1 MLAQHLKNSTAP
13 HQSANVRHLG
23 YHVRSDAMTTLQTGI
38 TAPKTRRVVVALGI
52 GQTLGYASSFYL
64 PAILAVP
71 MARDLALPTWAIFA
85 GLSAALLIAGALAP
99 MAGRLVDT
107 HGGRPLLLTSSV
119 LFATGLALLA
129 LATGTWGMAAG
140 WVVIGIGMA
149 FGLYDVA
156 FSTLAGLFGRGARG
170 PITGITLIA
179 GFASTIGWPLTAWIE
194 DAWGWRE
201 ACLTWAVLH
210 IVLGLAVYASLPR
223 SRPSALPQAP
233 DAAGG
238 QSPRNA
244 IIVLAFVFSA
254 QGVVHSGIGTH
265 LPGLLM
271 EAGATPAAAI
281 AAAALLGPA
290 QVAARVAEFGLM
302 RRMHPLVSARIA
314 TMSHPAAAVALLLG
328 GPALAPLF
336 AALHGGGSGLL
347 SISRGALPLALFGPN
362 GYGRRQGLIALPSN
376 IATATA
382 PLIVG
387 LSLDF
392 AGPTAVLL
400 MTTALAIAATLAL
413 LALRAP
419 QTPPSAPM

>member
-1 MLAQHLKNSTAP
+1 LLAQRLKNAKAL
-13 HQSANVRHLG
+13 HQSANVRHFG
-23 YHVRSDAMTTLQTGI
+23 YHVRPDGMTTLQTGI

-64 PAILAVP
+64 PAILAGP

-99 MAGRLVDT
+99 MAGRMVDT

-119 LFATGLALLA
+119 LFAIGLVLLA
-129 LATGTWGMAAG
+129 LATGAWGMAAG
-140 WVVIGIGMA
+140 WVVVGIAMA

-156 FSTLAGLFGRGARG
+156 FSTLAVLFGRGARG

-179 GFASTIGWPLTAWIE
+179 GLASTRGWPLTAWIE

-201 ACLTWAVLH
+201 ACLTWAGLH

-223 SRPSALPQAP
+223 SRASALPQAP
-233 DAAGG
+233 DATGG
-238 QSPRNA
+238 ESPHNA
-244 IIVLAFVFSA
+244 IMLLAFVFAA
-254 QGVVHSGIGTH
+254 QGVVNSGIGTH

-271 EAGATPAAAI
+271 EAGATPAAAV

-302 RRMHPLVSARIA
+302 RRLHPLVSARIA
-314 TMSHPAAAVALLLG
+314 TMAHPAAAVALLFG

-336 AALHGGGSGLL
+336 ASLHGGGSGLL

-392 AGPTAVLL
+392 TGPSAVLL

-419 QTPPSAPM
+419 QRSASELM

>member
-1 MLAQHLKNSTAP
+1 VEALWIS
-13 HQSANVRHLG
+13 
-23 YHVRSDAMTTLQTGI
+23 TGI
-38 TAPKTRRVVVALGI
+38 VALAEIGDKTQLLAFLLAARFKKPLPIIAGI
-52 GQTLGYASSFYL
+52 LCAT
-64 PAILAVP
+64 VVNH
-71 MARDLALPTWAIFA
+71 
-85 GLSAALLIAGALAP
+85 GLAGALGAWITASLSP
-99 MAGRLVDT
+99 EILRW
-107 HGGRPLLLTSSV
+107 V
-119 LFATGLALLA
+119 LGASF
-129 LATGTWGMAAG
+129 
-140 WVVIGIGMA
+140 IGMA
-149 FGLYDVA
+149 VW
-156 FSTLAGLFGRGARG
+156 
-170 PITGITLIA
+170 TLI
-179 GFASTIGWPLTAWIE
+179 PDKIE
-194 DAWGWRE
+194 DDEGDIASRWGVFGATLVTFFLAEMGDKTQIATVAMAAHFADPVLVVVGTTLGMLIADVPAVFIGERLS
-201 ACLTWAVLH
+201 ARIPMRLVHGIAAALFAGSNQGTVTLFWAPYRLD
-210 IVLGLAVYASLPR
+210 LSLNLAI
-223 SRPSALPQAP
+223 
-233 DAAGG
+233 
-238 QSPRNA
+238 A

-281 AAAALLGPA
+281 AAATLLGPA

-413 LALRAP
+413 LALHFGP
-419 QTPPSAPM
+419 ISTPRPPLQ

>member
-1 MLAQHLKNSTAP
+1 
-13 HQSANVRHLG
+13 
-23 YHVRSDAMTTLQTGI
+23 MTIMHSGI
-38 TAPKTRRVVVALGI
+38 AAPKTRRVVVALGI

-140 WVVIGIGMA
+140 WVVIGIAMA

-194 DAWGWRE
+194 DSWGWRE
-201 ACLTWAVLH
+201 ACLAWAGLH

-223 SRPSALPQAP
+223 SQASALAQAP

-281 AAAALLGPA
+281 TAAALLGPA

-419 QTPPSAPM
+419 QTPP

>member
-1 MLAQHLKNSTAP
+1 
-13 HQSANVRHLG
+13 
-23 YHVRSDAMTTLQTGI
+23 MTTLQTGI

-71 MARDLALPTWAIFA
+71 MARDLALPSWAIFA

-140 WVVIGIGMA
+140 WVVIGIAMA

-156 FSTLAGLFGRGARG
+156 FSTLAVLFGRGARG

-201 ACLTWAVLH
+201 ACLAWAGLH

-223 SRPSALPQAP
+223 SRPSALPQAH
-233 DAAGG
+233 DATGG

-314 TMSHPAAAVALLLG
+314 TMSHPAAAAALLLG

-336 AALHGGGSGLL
+336 AALHGGELRLGDAQPGAARPGLEARLVL
-347 SISRGALPLALFGPN
+347 SSRA
-362 GYGRRQGLIALPSN
+362 
-376 IATATA
+376 
-382 PLIVG
+382 
-387 LSLDF
+387 
-392 AGPTAVLL
+392 
-400 MTTALAIAATLAL
+400 
-413 LALRAP
+413 
-419 QTPPSAPM
+419 

>member
-1 MLAQHLKNSTAP
+1 M
-13 HQSANVRHLG
+13 
-23 YHVRSDAMTTLQTGI
+23 
-38 TAPKTRRVVVALGI
+38 
-52 GQTLGYASSFYL
+52 
-64 PAILAVP
+64 
-71 MARDLALPTWAIFA
+71 
-85 GLSAALLIAGALAP
+85 
-99 MAGRLVDT
+99 
-107 HGGRPLLLTSSV
+107 
-119 LFATGLALLA
+119 LFAIGLALLA

-140 WVVIGIGMA
+140 WVVIGIAMA

-156 FSTLAGLFGRGARG
+156 FSTLAVLFGRGARG

-201 ACLTWAVLH
+201 ACLTWAGLH
-210 IVLGLAVYASLPR
+210 IVLGLSVYASLPR
-223 SRPSALPQAP
+223 SRASALPQAP
-233 DAAGG
+233 DAAGDE
-238 QSPRNA
+238 SPRNA
-244 IIVLAFVFSA
+244 IMLLAFVFAA

-271 EAGATPAAAI
+271 EAGATPAAAV

-290 QVAARVAEFGLM
+290 QVAARVADFGLM
-302 RRMHPLVSARIA
+302 RRLHPLFSARIA
-314 TMSHPAAAVALLLG
+314 TMAHPAAAAALLFG

-376 IATATA
+376 IATSAA

-419 QTPPSAPM
+419 KSPP

>member
-1 MLAQHLKNSTAP
+1 MPRNITCAVLAQPITMTAI
-13 HQSANVRHLG
+13 
-23 YHVRSDAMTTLQTGI
+23 QTGI
-38 TAPKTRRVVVALGI
+38 TAPRSRRVVLALGI

-64 PAILAVP
+64 PAILAIP
-71 MARDLALPTWAIFA
+71 MARDLGLPPWAVFA

-99 MAGRLVDT
+99 MAGRMVDA
-107 HGGRPLLLTSSV
+107 HGGRPLLLASSV
-119 LFATGLALLA
+119 LFAIGLAILA
-129 LATGTWGMAAG
+129 VAAGVWGMAAG
-140 WVVIGIGMA
+140 WAVIGIGMA

-156 FSTLAGLFGRGARG
+156 FSTLALLFGRGARG

-179 GFASTIGWPLTAWIE
+179 GFASTIGWPLTAWVA
-194 DAWGWRE
+194 DTWGWRE
-201 ACLTWAVLH
+201 ACLTWAALH
-210 IVLGLAVYASLPR
+210 ILLGLSVYASLPQ
-223 SRPSALPQAP
+223 SRVSTLPQAP
-233 DAAGG
+233 DAASGE
-238 QSPRNA
+238 SPRKA
-244 IIVLAFVFSA
+244 IMLLAFVFA
-254 QGVVHSGIGTH
+254 ALGVVNSGIGTH

-271 EAGATPAAAI
+271 EAGATPAAAV

-290 QVAARVAEFGLM
+290 QVAARLAEFGLM
-302 RRMHPLVSARIA
+302 RRLHPLVSARMA
-314 TMSHPAAAVALLLG
+314 SMAHPAAAAALLFG

-419 QTPPSAPM
+419 KSPP

>member
-1 MLAQHLKNSTAP
+1 
-13 HQSANVRHLG
+13 
-23 YHVRSDAMTTLQTGI
+23 
-38 TAPKTRRVVVALGI
+38 
-52 GQTLGYASSFYL
+52 
-64 PAILAVP
+64 
-71 MARDLALPTWAIFA
+71 
-85 GLSAALLIAGALAP
+85 
-99 MAGRLVDT
+99 
-107 HGGRPLLLTSSV
+107 
-119 LFATGLALLA
+119 
-129 LATGTWGMAAG
+129 
-140 WVVIGIGMA
+140 MA

-194 DAWGWRE
+194 DSWGWRE
-201 ACLTWAVLH
+201 ACLTWAALH
-210 IVLGLAVYASLPR
+210 IVLGISVYASLPR
-223 SRPSALPQAP
+223 SQASALPQAP

-314 TMSHPAAAVALLLG
+314 TMSHPAAAAALLLG
-328 GPALAPLF
+328 GPAMAPLF

>member
-1 MLAQHLKNSTAP
+1 MEQQA
-13 HQSANVRHLG
+13 
-23 YHVRSDAMTTLQTGI
+23 RSHGRPDGMSNIETGI

-71 MARDLALPTWAIFA
+71 MARDLALPSWAIFA

-99 MAGRLVDT
+99 MAGRMVDT

-119 LFATGLALLA
+119 LFAIGLALLA
-129 LATGTWGMAAG
+129 LATGAWGMAAG
-140 WVVIGIGMA
+140 WVVIGIAMA

-156 FSTLAGLFGRGARG
+156 FSTLAVLFGRGARG

-201 ACLTWAVLH
+201 ACLTWAGLH

-223 SRPSALPQAP
+223 SRASALPQAP

-244 IIVLAFVFSA
+244 IVLLAFVFSA

-314 TMSHPAAAVALLLG
+314 TMSHPAAAMALLFG

-413 LALRAP
+413 LALSAP
-419 QTPPSAPM
+419 KSPPSAPM

>member
-1 MLAQHLKNSTAP
+1 MERHARGHVWSDGMISI
-13 HQSANVRHLG
+13 QS
-23 YHVRSDAMTTLQTGI
+23 GI
-38 TAPKTRRVVVALGI
+38 AAPKTCRVVLALGI

-71 MARDLALPTWAIFA
+71 MAADLGVPPWAIFA

-99 MAGRLVDT
+99 MAGRMVDR
-107 HGGRPLLLTSSV
+107 HGGRPLLLTASV
-119 LFATGLALLA
+119 LFAIGLALLA
-129 LATGTWGMAAG
+129 LATGAWGMAAG

-194 DAWGWRE
+194 NAWGWRE
-201 ACLTWAVLH
+201 ACLTWAGLH
-210 IVLGLAVYASLPR
+210 IVLGLTVYASLPR
-223 SRPSALPQAP
+223 SRAHALPQVP
-233 DAAGG
+233 DATGG
-238 QSPRNA
+238 ESPRNA
-244 IIVLAFVFSA
+244 IMLLAFVFAA
-254 QGVVHSGIGTH
+254 QGVVNSGIGTH

-271 EAGATPAAAI
+271 EAGATPAAAV

-302 RRMHPLVSARIA
+302 RRWHPLVSARIA
-314 TMSHPAAAVALLLG
+314 TMAHPAAAVALLFG

-336 AALHGGGSGLL
+336 ASLHGGGSGLL

-392 AGPTAVLL
+392 SGPTAVLL
-400 MTTALAIAATLAL
+400 MTTALAITATLAL
-413 LALRAP
+413 LGLRAP
-419 QTPPSAPM
+419 PSPP

>member
-1 MLAQHLKNSTAP
+1 MAWYQGAEEHHLRGY
-13 HQSANVRHLG
+13 VRPN
-23 YHVRSDAMTTLQTGI
+23 AMTTLQTGI

-71 MARDLALPTWAIFA
+71 MARDLGLLPWAIFA
-85 GLSAALLIAGALAP
+85 GLSMALLIAGALAP
-99 MAGRLVDT
+99 MAGRMVDT

-119 LFATGLALLA
+119 LFAIGLVLLS
-129 LATGTWGMAAG
+129 LATGVWGMAVG
-140 WVVIGIGMA
+140 WVIIGIAMA

-179 GFASTIGWPLTAWIE
+179 GFASTIGWPLTAWVA
-194 DAWGWRE
+194 DGWSWRE

-210 IVLGLAVYASLPR
+210 IVLGLSVYASLPQ
-223 SRPSALPQAP
+223 SRASALPQTP

-238 QSPRNA
+238 ESPRNA
-244 IIVLAFVFSA
+244 IMLLAFFFAA

-281 AAAALLGPA
+281 VAAALLGPA

-302 RRMHPLVSARIA
+302 RRLHPLFSARIA
-314 TMSHPAAAVALLLG
+314 AMSHPAAAVALLLG

-419 QTPPSAPM
+419 QSPP

>member
-1 MLAQHLKNSTAP
+1 MEQYARGCIRPN
-13 HQSANVRHLG
+13 
-23 YHVRSDAMTTLQTGI
+23 AMTAIQTGI
-38 TAPKTRRVVVALGI
+38 TAPKTRRVVLALGI

-71 MARDLALPTWAIFA
+71 MARDLALPSWAIFA

-99 MAGRLVDT
+99 MAGRMVDT
-107 HGGRPLLLTSSV
+107 YGGRPLLLTSSV
-119 LFATGLALLA
+119 LFAIGLVLLA
-129 LATGTWGMAAG
+129 LATGAWGMAAG
-140 WVVIGIGMA
+140 WVVIGIAMA

-156 FSTLAGLFGRGARG
+156 FSTLAVLFGRGARG

-210 IVLGLAVYASLPR
+210 IVLGISVYASLPR
-223 SRPSALPQAP
+223 LRASALPQAP

-238 QSPRNA
+238 ESPRNA
-244 IIVLAFVFSA
+244 IMLLAFVFAA
-254 QGVVHSGIGTH
+254 QGVVNSGIGTH

-302 RRMHPLVSARIA
+302 RRLHPLVSARIA
-314 TMSHPAAAVALLLG
+314 TMAHPAAAVALLFG
-328 GPALAPLF
+328 GPALAPIF

-376 IATATA
+376 IATSAA

-419 QTPPSAPM
+419 QSPT

>member
-1 MLAQHLKNSTAP
+1 M
-13 HQSANVRHLG
+13 HQNAMERHARG
-23 YHVRSDAMTTLQTGI
+23 HVWSDGMISIQSGI
-38 TAPKTRRVVVALGI
+38 AAPKTRRVVLALGI

-71 MARDLALPTWAIFA
+71 MAADLGVPPWAIFA

-99 MAGRLVDT
+99 MAGRMVDR
-107 HGGRPLLLTSSV
+107 HGGRPLLLTASV
-119 LFATGLALLA
+119 LFAIGLALLA
-129 LATGTWGMAAG
+129 LATGAWGMAAG

-194 DAWGWRE
+194 NAWGWRE
-201 ACLTWAVLH
+201 ACLTWAGLH
-210 IVLGLAVYASLPR
+210 IVLGLTVYASLPR
-223 SRPSALPQAP
+223 SRAHALPQAP
-233 DAAGG
+233 DATGG
-238 QSPRNA
+238 ESPRNA
-244 IIVLAFVFSA
+244 IMLLAFVFAA
-254 QGVVHSGIGTH
+254 QGVVNSGIGTH

-271 EAGATPAAAI
+271 EAGATPAAAV

-302 RRMHPLVSARIA
+302 RRWHPLVSARIA
-314 TMSHPAAAVALLLG
+314 TMAHPAAAVALLFG

-336 AALHGGGSGLL
+336 ASLHGGGSGLL

-413 LALRAP
+413 LGLRAP
-419 QTPPSAPM
+419 QSPP

>member
-1 MLAQHLKNSTAP
+1 
-13 HQSANVRHLG
+13 
-23 YHVRSDAMTTLQTGI
+23 MTIMHSGI
-38 TAPKTRRVVVALGI
+38 AAPKTRRVVVALGI

-71 MARDLALPTWAIFA
+71 MARDLDLPTWAIFA

-99 MAGRLVDT
+99 IAGRLVDT
-107 HGGRPLLLTSSV
+107 RGGRPLLLTSSM

-140 WVVIGIGMA
+140 WVVIGIAMA

-179 GFASTIGWPLTAWIE
+179 GFASTIGWPLTAWVA
-194 DAWGWRE
+194 DAQGWRE
-201 ACLTWAVLH
+201 ACLTWAGLH

-223 SRPSALPQAP
+223 TRSDVVRTSP
-233 DAAGG
+233 DATDVET
-238 QSPRNA
+238 PRNA
-244 IIVLAFVFSA
+244 IILLAFVFAA
-254 QGVVHSGIGTH
+254 QGAVNSGIGTH

-271 EAGATPAAAI
+271 AAGATPAAAI

-290 QVAARVAEFGLM
+290 QVAARFAEFGLM
-302 RRMHPLVSARIA
+302 RQLHPLVSARVA
-314 TMSHPAAAVALLLG
+314 TMAHPAAAAALLVG
-328 GPALAPLF
+328 GPALAPVF
-336 AALHGGGSGLL
+336 ASLHGGGSGLL
-347 SISRGALPLALFGPN
+347 SISRGALPLALFGAK

-382 PLIVG
+382 PLMVG
-387 LSLDF
+387 LSLDLVG
-392 AGPTAVLL
+392 ATAVLML
-400 MTTALAIAATLAL
+400 TTGLAIAATLAL
-413 LALRAP
+413 LALRPP
-419 QTPPSAPM
+419 QPPNTGPTP